1 MSAKVETDKK
11 SVAARLVGMAQERY
25 LLGVS
30 EDGEPFGAERT
41 RPHLAMLLRGGRTG
55 LRADLAARYFTDT
68 GTAAGGQALT
78 DSTLILEGLA
88 ARQTP
93 ERLNLRVGDHNGTV
107 YIDTGRPEGQV
118 IRIGGGRWI
127 VTNSA
132 PVRFLRTRLTG
143 AMPLPPKDGDL
154 DRLWDFVNVAFEDR
168 PVLLAVLVA
177 ALVQCDVPHPVLALF
192 AEQGS
197 AKSTTTRML
206 VELIDPSPVALRQA
220 PRDAE
225 SWVAAASG
233 SWVVALDNLSA
244 IPPWLS
250 DSLCRAATGDGNVKR
265 ALYTDA
271 DLAII
276 KFRRCVIVNGIDVGA
291 VRPDLAERLATVE
304 LRRIDRHHRQPE
316 ASLRQRWLEAL
327 PGILG
332 GLLDL
337 AAKVH
342 QRLET
347 IVVGDAPRMADFG
360 RTLAAVDEALTTY
373 GLSRYLS
380 RADQLSEDSLSAAPF
395 VEQLRQNIRE
405 PLVGKSGGDLLT
417 MITRSGDHWRRPKEW
432 PKNGRDVTAI
442 LRRHAPALRN
452 LGWAIDDDGA
462 RNHRNVLLW
471 TIYPPYKDVAAHQAS
486 QPSRPSLLR
495 SSPATS
501 ANAEIAPTSVSEKP
515 GDDLAAEASS
525 AAVPSVLNMGALDWD
540 AARPSLVGH
549 RIVSPEPVSGKS
561 MGTAS
566 DPRLDET
573 PPWSP

>member
-1 MSAKVETDKK
+1 MSANGETDKK
-11 SVAARLVGMAQERY
+11 SIAARLVGMAQERY

-30 EDGEPFGAERT
+30 EDGEPFGADRI

-68 GTAAGGQALT
+68 GAAAGGQALT

-88 ARQTP
+88 AAQPP
-93 ERLNLRVGDHNGTV
+93 ERLHLRVADHQGTI
-107 YIDTGRPEGQV
+107 YIDTGRPDGQV
-118 IRIGGGRWI
+118 IRIGQGRWA
-127 VTNSA
+127 VANTA
-132 PVRFLRTRLTG
+132 PVHFLRTKLTG
-143 AMPLPPKDGDL
+143 PMPVPPPDGDVA
-154 DRLWDFVNVAFEDR
+154 RLWDFVNVAAEDR
-168 PVLLAVLVA
+168 PVLLAVLVS

-206 VELIDPSPVALRQA
+206 VDLIDPSPVPLRQA
-220 PRDAE
+220 PRDAD
-225 SWVAAASG
+225 SWVTAASG

-271 DLAII
+271 DLAVL

-304 LRRIDRHHRQPE
+304 LRRIDRHHRRPE
-316 ASLRQRWLEAL
+316 ASLRQEWQQAL

-337 AAKVH
+337 AAAVQ

-347 IVVGDAPRMADFG
+347 ISVDESPRMADYA
-360 RTLAAVDEALTTY
+360 RTLAAVDEALATN
-373 GLSRYLS
+373 GLSRFLS
-380 RADQLSEDSLSAAPF
+380 RADQLSEDSLSADPF
-395 VEQLRQNIRE
+395 IERLRLQTRE
-405 PLVGKSGGDLLT
+405 PIVDQSGGDLLAMT
-417 MITRSGDHWRRPKEW
+417 TPVGDHWRRPKEW
-432 PKNGRDVTAI
+432 PKNGRDVTAV

-452 LGWAIDDDGA
+452 LGWVIEDDGA

-471 TIYPPYKDVAAHQAS
+471 TIHPPQQDSTAERAS
-486 QPSRPSLLR
+486 QSSQSSRPSLSRLDGG
-495 SSPATS
+495 TS
-501 ANAEIAPTSVSEKP
+501 AAEGNELTAVSDVSIDNE
-515 GDDLAAEASS
+515 LRAEAS
-525 AAVPSVLNMGALDWD
+525 
-540 AARPSLVGH
+540 
-549 RIVSPEPVSGKS
+549 
-561 MGTAS
+561 
-566 DPRLDET
+566 
-573 PPWSP
+573 